1 MKEFRL
7 VLTTVPD
14 EELGRRLARTLVEE
28 RLAACVNV
36 SPAVTSFYWW
46 GGKIVEGR
54 EFILLI
60 KTKAS
65 VLDRLEARL
74 KELHPYEIP
83 EFIALPITAGSAQ
96 YLGWLDTE
104 TRD

>member
-83 EFIALPITAGSAQ
+83 EFIALPVAAGSAQ

>member
-1 MKEFRL
+1 MGEFRL

-14 EELGRRLARTLVEE
+14 EELGRRIARTLVEE

-36 SPAVTSFYWW
+36 SPAVLSFYWW
-46 GGKIVEGR
+46 DKKLVEDR
-54 EFILLI
+54 EFILLV

-65 VLDRLEARL
+65 ILERLEARL
-74 KELHPYEIP
+74 KELHPYQVP
-83 EFIALPITAGSAQ
+83 EFIALPIDSGSPEF
-96 YLGWLDTE
+96 LGWLDAE

>member
-1 MKEFRL
+1 MPEFRL

-36 SPAVTSFYWW
+36 SPAVTSFYRWS
-46 GGKIVEGR
+46 GKIVEDR

-65 VLDRLEARL
+65 ALEPLEARL
-74 KELHPYEIP
+74 KELHPYEVP
-83 EFIALPITAGSAQ
+83 EFISLPVVSGSPA
-96 YLGWLDTE
+96 YLGWLDAE
-104 TRD
+104 TLD

>member
-14 EELGRRLARTLVEE
+14 KELGRRLARTLVEE

-46 GGKIVEGR
+46 GGKIVEDR

-65 VLDRLEARL
+65 ALDRLEVRL

-83 EFIALPITAGSAQ
+83 EFISLPVASGSPA
-96 YLGWLDTE
+96 YLGWLDAE